1 MSFFFDK
8 IESEETPVILPPNY
22 AGQEVGFF
30 EGVQSGFQAQTR
42 GHNTDV
48 YAEML
53 FEKLAPVVKILNAR
67 KDQDVPEFYNPG
79 SFGGVE
85 GFRGGRESSRVRSL
99 QRMFDYI
106 KTNPQKFP
114 EYQDLDMDEIDEEI
128 LNQAREEIKIGDDVS
143 QRLTTSGAIGSFVGT
158 VGGLA
163 VDDNFI
169 DTMAAT
175 AIFQAPMRSL
185 GLARA
190 IIAEFFIGAGQ
201 EAILQ
206 PQVKKWYESLG
217 REYTWQDVYGNIIA
231 GGAFGAALPVGAK
244 AISFG
249 FNKLRDGVDAL
260 AGAGLV
266 KEQDANL
273 ARGYL
278 DDAEIESEI
287 PPGVSYD
294 DHIARLDRNTDS
306 LYSNRTPE
314 LDEPSGGYET
324 SNSIA
329 DVEQANPERLANDI
343 AEIADDEIILL
354 DDPITDS
361 PSSFT
366 GAQIKA
372 QAASDDAL
380 IERFKGCI
388 A

>member
-1 MSFFFDK
+1 
-8 IESEETPVILPPNY
+8 
-22 AGQEVGFF
+22 
-30 EGVQSGFQAQTR
+30 
-42 GHNTDV
+42 
-48 YAEML
+48 
-53 FEKLAPVVKILNAR
+53 
-67 KDQDVPEFYNPG
+67 
-79 SFGGVE
+79 
-85 GFRGGRESSRVRSL
+85 
-99 QRMFDYI
+99 
-106 KTNPQKFP
+106 
-114 EYQDLDMDEIDEEI
+114 MDEIDEEI
-128 LNQAREEIKIGDDVS
+128 LNQAREEIKIGDNVS
-143 QRLTTSGAIGSFVGT
+143 QRLTTSGAIGSFLGT

>member
-30 EGVQSGFQAQTR
+30 DGVQSGFQAQTR

-53 FEKLAPVVKILNAR
+53 FEKLSPVVRILNAR
-67 KDQDVPEFYNPG
+67 KDQDVDTFATPG
-79 SFGGVE
+79 SSGGVE
-85 GFRGGRESSRVRSL
+85 GFRGGREQARIRSL

-128 LNQAREEIKIGDDVS
+128 LNQAREEIKIGDNVS

-158 VGGLA
+158 VGGLT
-163 VDDNFI
+163 VNDNFI
-169 DTMAAT
+169 DAMVT
-175 AIFQAPMRSL
+175 AVLLAPMRSI

-190 IIAEFFIGAGQ
+190 VIAEFFIGAGT

-206 PQVKKWYESLG
+206 PQVKEWYETLG
-217 REYTWQDVYGNIIA
+217 REYTWQDVYANIIA
-231 GGAFGAALPVGAK
+231 GGVFGAALPVGAK
-244 AISFG
+244 AVSLG
-249 FNKLRDGVDAL
+249 FNKLRGGIDAL
-260 AGAGLV
+260 ADAGLV

-324 SNSIA
+324 SNSIP

-372 QAASDDAL
+372 QSASDDAL